1 MNKLKISPSGNNNVW
16 EYENFGNESNKTIKY
31 ERLVPML
38 VEAIKELKTDND
50 ALRSRISALE
60 GS

>member
-31 ERLVPML
+31 ENLL
-38 VEAIKELKTDND
+38 YLDND
-50 ALRSRISALE
+50 FSSFKIAK
-60 GS
+60 